1 MVGLHFYMKCD
12 MIGACHCSALRWGVA
27 LVGEFPLLGIAQPV
41 VGKYFQ
47 VLGVHGEL
55 NHIKDLSVKK
65 RPNYGLFYG
74 FVTFWIEYLVLYM
87 YMRSF
92 VIKTYFWTFSV

>member
-1 MVGLHFYMKCD
+1 MCV
-12 MIGACHCSALRWGVA
+12 IACALRWGVA
-27 LVGEFPLLGIAQPV
+27 LVGEFPLLGIAHPV

-47 VLGVHGEL
+47 VLGVHKEP

-65 RPNYGLFYG
+65 RSDYDLFSG
-74 FVTFWIEYLVLYM
+74 FVTFWIEYPVLYM

-92 VIKTYFWTFSV
+92 VIKTYF